1 MPIQVLSK
9 QLANQIAAGE
19 VIEGPMSVVKE
30 CVENA
35 IDAQASQ
42 ITITLEKGGHSR
54 IQIVDNGHGMEKADL
69 EKCILPHATSKISE
83 YNDLHA
89 IGTLGFRGEALASI
103 ASVAELTITSK
114 TQSME
119 HAYKGHAKPT
129 PSGCDTQW
137 DITPASHLVGTTVCI
152 EDLFYLTPARKKFMK
167 SERTDL
173 KKITD
178 WIKTLALAQWDVG
191 FTLIHEGKKKLVLPA
206 ADSWERIEQR
216 IVSILGETFLKH
228 SMYIDHQA
236 SGLRLHGWISMPQ
249 YDRGTPDQQYTFVN
263 HRHIK
268 DKIMIKAVKQAYQKL
283 LFHGRHAA
291 YVLYLECNP
300 EKVDVNVHPTKSEVR
315 FADSRSIFQLIQAA
329 LTQSL
334 KEVPVYVTERKDTVA
349 DTLNEIGG
357 LGSLIPPTLEHPP
370 LEGGS
375 KSLISGRGDMNVPPL
390 QNAALSDVIPAP
402 EPGHPPFAP
411 NYYESPSEVATLE
424 KPAILQQP
432 IADYQLSLKPETATQ
447 TVEAKQPIKQDLGH
461 AIAQCHHRYILA
473 QNKLGLIVVDQH
485 AAHERILFE
494 KLKAQG
500 MHEGSKQKLL
510 IPEEVVLESFDPE
523 LANIFRKQLA
533 SFGFETQLNTTGI
546 TITAM
551 PSLLKKL
558 KLTELLQESWLTWM
572 HEEGR
577 EQKVDYIIDR
587 LLANMACKAAIK
599 VNHPLN
605 IVQMNAILRDMEK
618 IPYGGLCNHGR
629 PAVRFFDLNSM
640 DKWFLR
646 GQ

>member
-54 IQIVDNGHGMEKADL
+54 IQIVDNGLGMNKTDL
-69 EKCILPHATSKISE
+69 EKCILPHATSKISQ

-103 ASVAELTITSK
+103 ASVAELSITSK
-114 TQSME
+114 TKDME
-119 HAYKGHAKPT
+119 HAFKGHAKPT
-129 PSGCDTQW
+129 PTGCDTEW
-137 DITPASHLVGTTVCI
+137 AITPASHLTGTTICV

-173 KKITD
+173 KKIKE
-178 WIKTLALAQWDVG
+178 WIETLALTQWDVG
-191 FTLIHEGKKKLVLPA
+191 FTLIHESKKKLVLPA

-216 IVSILGETFLKH
+216 IATILGETFLKH
-228 SMYIDHQA
+228 AMYIDHKA

-263 HRHIK
+263 HRHIR

-283 LFHGRHAA
+283 LFHGRHPA
-291 YVLYLECNP
+291 YALYLECDP
-300 EKVDVNVHPTKSEVR
+300 KLVDVNVHPTKSEVR
-315 FADSRSIFQLIQAA
+315 FADSRSIFQLIHNA
-329 LTQSL
+329 LSKSL
-334 KEVPVYVTERKDTVA
+334 KEVPVYVTDRTTSQDA
-349 DTLNEIGG
+349 LDSNQ
-357 LGSLIPPTLEHPP
+357 TLE
-370 LEGGS
+370 
-375 KSLISGRGDMNVPPL
+375 
-390 QNAALSDVIPAP
+390 
-402 EPGHPPFAP
+402 AP
-411 NYYESPSEVATLE
+411 NNFDAPVCAARPGSTSPQHHPQEEVAILE
-424 KPAILQQP
+424 KPAVESYQPPIMQQQP
-432 IADYQLSLKPETATQ
+432 YAMKQPLADYQLSLKPEK
-447 TVEAKQPIKQDLGH
+447 TVVEQAAQQQKKDLGH

-473 QNKLGLIVVDQH
+473 QNDLGLIVVDQH

-510 IPEEVVLESFDPE
+510 IPEDIVLESFDPE
-523 LANIFRKQLA
+523 LANIFRKQFEA
-533 SFGFETQLNTTGI
+533 FGFDTQLNTTGI
-546 TITAM
+546 TILSM
-551 PSLLKKL
+551 PSLLKNL
-558 KLTELLQESWLTWM
+558 KLNELLQESWLTWL

-577 EQKVDYIIDR
+577 EQKIDYIIDR

-629 PAVRFFDLNSM
+629 PAVRFFDLDSM

>member
-54 IQIVDNGHGMEKADL
+54 IQIVDNGLGMDKADL
-69 EKCILPHATSKISE
+69 EKCILPHATSKISQ

-114 TQSME
+114 TKEME
-119 HAYKGHAKPT
+119 HAFKGHAKPT
-129 PSGCDTQW
+129 PSGCDTEW
-137 DITPASHLVGTTVCI
+137 SMTPASHLVGTTVCI

-167 SERTDL
+167 SERSDL

-178 WIKTLALAQWDVG
+178 WVQTLALTQWDVG
-191 FTLIHEGKKKLVLPA
+191 FTLIHEGKNKLVLPV
-206 ADSWERIEQR
+206 ADSWGRVEQR
-216 IVSILGETFLKH
+216 MASILGETFLKH
-228 SMYIDHQA
+228 AMYIDHKT

-268 DKIMIKAVKQAYQKL
+268 DKIMIKAAKQAYQKL

-291 YVLYLECNP
+291 YVLYLECDP
-300 EKVDVNVHPTKSEVR
+300 KVVDVNVHPTKSEVR
-315 FADSRSIFQLIQAA
+315 FADSRSIFQLIQTT
-329 LTQSL
+329 LTTSL
-334 KEVPVYVTERKDTVA
+334 KEVPVYVTDREETAAEVSESCDVMPSGDPGLALPLVGQTERWHREGGADKLDVPEAAGYPGSPSAAYASQETVA
-349 DTLNEIGG
+349 
-357 LGSLIPPTLEHPP
+357 
-370 LEGGS
+370 
-375 KSLISGRGDMNVPPL
+375 V
-390 QNAALSDVIPAP
+390 V
-402 EPGHPPFAP
+402 
-411 NYYESPSEVATLE
+411 E
-424 KPAILQQP
+424 KPYVLRQP
-432 IADYQLSLKPETATQ
+432 IADYQLSLKPEQ
-447 TVEAKQPIKQDLGH
+447 TEQVTNKQDLGQ

-473 QNKLGLIVVDQH
+473 QNAMGLIVVDQH

-494 KLKAQG
+494 KLKHQAL
-500 MHEGSKQKLL
+500 HHTTKQKLL
-510 IPEEVVLESFDPE
+510 IPEEVVLESFDQE
-523 LANIFRKQLA
+523 LVSLFKNQLEI
-533 SFGFETQLNTTGI
+533 FGFEALLNATGL
-546 TITAM
+546 TIVAM
-551 PSLLKKL
+551 PSVLQKI
-558 KLTELLQESWLTWM
+558 KLTPLVQESWLTWI

-605 IVQMNAILRDMEK
+605 IVQMNAILRDMEQV
-618 IPYGGLCNHGR
+618 PYGGLCNHGR
-629 PAVRFFDLNSM
+629 PAVRFFDLDSM